1 MVERNVR
8 KMVLAA
14 IGPLWAFCDMP
25 ISMNNA
31 KTTYISLTVTA
42 FHISDPH
49 AQSKWGDICNCLLH
63 LGGFSV

>member
-1 MVERNVR
+1 MNPLFQWDIFVVETNVR

-14 IGPLWAFCDMP
+14 VGALWAFCNIH

-42 FHISDPH
+42 FHISDPQ
-49 AQSKWGDICNCLLH
+49 AKSK
-63 LGGFSV
+63 